1 MTSISS
7 RAIAARSKRKKPMS
21 AKKFTQMRNQAREKA
36 RAERLKAAERV
47 RRAGQAAK
55 APEVKQEVKKQAGKR
70 GATIE
75 GSKAGKQDVRT
86 MSILDRQEDEFRNL
100 LAPAKRAEKQKVK
113 DGKKSKYSDYLILR
127 EKIIPEGM
135 TKAAAQKRAR
145 ENVKAVSKKVEEN
158 KMKTTK
164 KQVGGALAKTGA
176 KKAAKKAAPKK
187 KVRQE
192 AIMDRILKGMSAK
205 ERKEFLESMGFQN
218 KQMMRSYF
226 EKGGKLKTKGDKSGD
241 GLLDVLLEGK
251 MARMEKALE
260 RKRKFKGKKL
270 KKKET
275 KGGDLFGKLST
286 LGYQRGTMPG
296 ETFKA
301 GGKVKS
307 KGYKAGGKMSSKPRG
322 VGAATRGFGKAM
334 K

>member
-1 MTSISS
+1 MTPISS

-55 APEVKQEVKKQAGKR
+55 APEVKQEVKNQAGKR
-70 GATIE
+70 GVTIE

-86 MSILDRQEDEFRNL
+86 MSVLDRQEDEFRNL
-100 LAPAKRAEKQKVK
+100 LASAKRAEKQKVK

-127 EKIIPEGM
+127 ESIIPEGM

-145 ENVKAVSKKVEEN
+145 ENAKAVSKKVEEN

-192 AIMDRILKGMSAK
+192 ALVDRILKGMSAK
-205 ERKEFLESMGFQN
+205 ERKEMLESMGFQN
-218 KQMMRSYF
+218 KEMMRSYF
-226 EKGGKLKTKGDKSGD
+226 EKGGKLKTKS
-241 GLLDVLLEGK
+241 
-251 MARMEKALE
+251 
-260 RKRKFKGKKL
+260 
-270 KKKET
+270 KKK
-275 KGGDLFGKLST
+275 KPDLFDKLIAGSK
-286 LGYQRGTMPG
+286 GVPAG
-296 ETFKA
+296 EVFKA
-301 GGKVKS
+301 GGRMKS
-307 KGYKAGGKMSSKPRG
+307 KGYKAGGKMSRTPKG
-322 VGAATRGFGKAM
+322 VGCATRGYGKAM